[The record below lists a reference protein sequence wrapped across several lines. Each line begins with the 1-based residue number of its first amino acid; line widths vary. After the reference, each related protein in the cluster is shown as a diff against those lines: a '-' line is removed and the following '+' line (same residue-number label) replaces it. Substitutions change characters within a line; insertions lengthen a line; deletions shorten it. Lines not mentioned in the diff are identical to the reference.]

1 MIFIV
6 FFNFYIFKNFEN
18 EDNPLKLIV
27 DKLCDKLPSFMSSSI
42 VALD

>member
-18 EDNPLKLIV
+18 EDNSLKLIV